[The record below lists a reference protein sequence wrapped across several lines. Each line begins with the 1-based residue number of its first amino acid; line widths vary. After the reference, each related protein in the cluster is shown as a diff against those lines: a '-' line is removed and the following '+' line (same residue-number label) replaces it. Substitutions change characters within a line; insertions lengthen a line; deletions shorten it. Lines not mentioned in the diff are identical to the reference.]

1 MRKRSI
7 TVWKLPGNRRLNLP
21 LKPWQGITARLPTPR
36 ESAVGVIAVATR
48 KTVKKSV
55 SKGSAAKAP
64 VKKAAST
71 VAGKAAVKKAA
82 TKAVTKTPVKK
93 AAAKKAAASKAATK
107 KAAAKKVAVKKAP
120 VKTVAKKAAATKAPA
135 KKAAVKKA
143 AVKKAAV
150 KKAVEKKVAAK
161 KVVAR
166 KAAEKTVPAKKAT
179 RGKVAVAVTARQ
191 PAPAVKTKYKVV
203 QYETDK
209 ASGRPILPKG
219 YKPGVEEEYMSA
231 LQLEYFRHKLLS
243 RREELVEESR
253 QTIENLRGEVRDV
266 GDEAERASRETE
278 NALEL
283 RTRDRYRKLISK
295 IESIIRRVD
304 EGDYGYCV
312 DTGEEIGLERLEA
325 RPEAERT
332 IAAQE
337 RGEHLRKQLGD

>member
-1 MRKRSI
+1 MYRRSRAMRKRSI

-143 AVKKAAV
+143 
-150 KKAVEKKVAAK
+150 VEKKVAAK

-243 RREELVEESR
+243 PREELVEESR

-266 GDEAERASRETE
+266 GDEAERASRETG

-325 RPEAERT
+325 RPQAERT
-332 IAAQE
+332 IDAQE
-337 RGEHLRKQLGD
+337 RWEHLQKQMGD